1 MLLLFHWWIYF
12 WSVRA
17 ARKIDSHQRSEA
29 TSDSRF
35 LGVFRVKAIRQ
46 KWFRLQGGIT
56 GVKCREVYEI
66 ISFGSDGGIIF
77 WSICKW
83 PGEISVLLWDRGD
96 ALPPSGVCLGLKEPR
111 SVRIGPLGLFFFCSF
126 CCLKVMCSA
135 VSPSCTDVPL
145 VPVSAAWRSTCCPT
159 ARSGS
164 TSATSAP
171 KLSTGSPTWYG
182 TKCRMTAASTTSV
195 RTVPRYSEFVGCFC
209 GTEHMGS
216 AGGGLCEGTG
226 LLQCLFLEDLN
237 LHFVNVSFLPL
248 SV

>member
-1 MLLLFHWWIYF
+1 MIQTAGRNYWSEILRDVWNNLLWEWWKHNLLEY
-12 WSVRA
+12 
-17 ARKIDSHQRSEA
+17 
-29 TSDSRF
+29 
-35 LGVFRVKAIRQ
+35 
-46 KWFRLQGGIT
+46 LQ
-56 GVKCREVYEI
+56 VAWRN
-66 ISFGSDGGIIF
+66 
-77 WSICKW
+77 
-83 PGEISVLLWDRGD
+83 ISVTVGQRGCS
-96 ALPPSGVCLGLKEPR
+96 ASQWGVPGAQR
-111 SVRIGPLGLFFFCSF
+111 TSVCQDWVFGACFFFCSF
-126 CCLKVMCSA
+126 CCCLEVMCSA